1 MSRPFN
7 LRELLPVASIGLV
20 GGVIVLPLTISFALL
35 IFSAEDLSLFASSG
49 IGLVLFGAFIMQLII
64 ALTSSVPGMMGGPQ
78 DSPAAILGL
87 TAVVIAARMG
97 GASAEAK
104 FITVVVTVIL
114 TSVISGL
121 FFVMIGGFQ
130 LSRLVRFI
138 PYPVV
143 GGFVAGTGLLLT
155 QGALG
160 VMLGNTPGIADLD
173 ALLKS
178 ENLLLWVPGFLFGAS
193 VLIASRRSTHFLT
206 YPALLVSTVLLF
218 YLVIWLRGY
227 NIQEVR
233 EIGWLL
239 GPFPQGTLWKPLD
252 LSLFGQVD
260 WNVIAS
266 QSSNILAIAMISLV
280 ALLLNA
286 SALELIAQKD
296 VDLNRELISTGIA
309 NIAGGLAGGSVGY
322 HYLGIS
328 ALAFRMG
335 ISNRLVALF
344 GASVTGL
351 ALLFDASLLSLI
363 PKLVVGGLIL
373 FVGLSFLVEWLYDA
387 WFQLPSI
394 DYALVWVILIVVG
407 AFGFLEGVGT
417 GIAIAIILFVVN
429 YSRIGIIK
437 DTLTGKSYQSN
448 VERPFEQRQ
457 LIKEAGDRILIL
469 RLQGFIFFGT
479 SQSLVNQVNMRVKDS
494 AQGKLRFLVL
504 DFQHVSAL
512 DASALFG
519 FVRLRQMAAAN
530 QFFLVLTEA
539 SKDIKTRLA
548 RNGIDE
554 KDEMIRI
561 FPTMDYGM
569 EWCET
574 KLLLEE
580 GSSSIIR
587 SGSLRGQLKK
597 LLPSAA
603 QVEKFMTY
611 LERQEAGQYHILIN
625 QGEPPDCMYFID
637 SGEVTTRL
645 EMSKGKFIRLK
656 SQRGGTMV
664 GEMGL
669 FLKQPRTATV
679 VVSEPS
685 VLYRLSLE
693 AYERMMHD
701 DPELS
706 FHLYEWIGRVLATR
720 ITENNST
727 LEVLLN

>member
-1 MSRPFN
+1 MYRSFN
-7 LRELLPVASIGLV
+7 IRELLPMASIGFV

-35 IFSAEDLSLFASSG
+35 IFSAEDLSPFASSG

-104 FITVVVTVIL
+104 FITVVMTVIL

-121 FFVMIGGFQ
+121 FFVTIGGFQ

-160 VMLGNTPGIADLD
+160 VMLGNAPGIADLG

-178 ENLLLWVPGFLFGAS
+178 ENVLLWVPGFLFGVS
-193 VLIASRRSTHFLT
+193 VLIASRRSTHFLM
-206 YPALLVSTVLLF
+206 YPVLLVGAVLLF
-218 YLVIWLRGY
+218 YLVIWFSGY
-227 NIQEVR
+227 NMQEAR
-233 EIGWLL
+233 EMGWLL

-286 SALELIAQKD
+286 SALELIAQRD

-309 NIAGGLAGGSVGY
+309 NIVGGLAGGSVGY

-394 DYALVWVILIVVG
+394 DYALVWLILIVVG
-407 AFGFLEGVGT
+407 AVGFLEGVGT

-429 YSRIGIIK
+429 YSRIGIVK

-469 RLQGFIFFGT
+469 RMQGFIFFGT

-494 AQGKLRFLVL
+494 AQSKLRFMVL

-530 QFFLVLTEA
+530 QFFLVLTDA
-539 SKDIKTRLA
+539 SKDMKTRLA

-554 KDEMIRI
+554 RDEMIRI

-580 GSSSIIR
+580 GGSSIIR
-587 SGSLRGQLKK
+587 AGSLRGQLRK
-597 LLPSAA
+597 LLPLAE

-611 LERQEAGQYHILIN
+611 LERQEAQQYHILIN
-625 QGEPPDCMYFID
+625 QGDPPDCMYFVD

-706 FHLYEWIGRVLATR
+706 FHLYKWIGRVLATR